1 LMITISGNG
10 NESVSS
16 SQKERL
22 TAQRTMGSNQHSKTF
37 PLRMLIVSANASGG
51 SEVTNTPRDG
61 IRGQRGKLFG

>member
-1 LMITISGNG
+1 LSDVRTGNKVG
-10 NESVSS
+10 VTGE
-16 SQKERL
+16 KERL

-37 PLRMLIVSANASGG
+37 HLRMLIVSANASGG